1 MKNKIL
7 VLSFLIT
14 SVFSISSL
22 AGEIT
27 PKYSATITRD
37 IYGVPHVHGETDA
50 DAAFGLAYA
59 QAEDDIKNILET
71 ISLARAQ
78 SGLKRGRDGAVVDY
92 LIKALGVRE
101 LVEEK
106 YEQDLSP
113 EVRAVIDGFV
123 AGINYWL
130 SLNLDHTFLQQAL

>member
-1 MKNKIL
+1 M
-7 VLSFLIT
+7 
-14 SVFSISSL
+14 
-22 AGEIT
+22 
-27 PKYSATITRD
+27 
-37 IYGVPHVHGETDA
+37 HGKTDA

-59 QAEDDIKNILET
+59 QAEDDIKNILDT
-71 ISLARAQ
+71 ISLSRAQ
-78 SGLKRGRDGAVVDY
+78 SGLKRGRDGAIVDY

-130 SLNLDHTFLQQAL
+130 SQNLDKNTKKYY